1 VFLRFK
7 SFVLLAFIVLT
18 GVVIASA
25 QEVTDKK
32 PAPSPTPTSLINTK
46 DANKNATAEQ
56 VAESSVFIYAP
67 SGRDSLNQV
76 RKTTIERG
84 KISILKPDGAMERA
98 SYQRFILRAPTLAK
112 EKVRLDQ
119 EFPTARYALVYNGEK
134 IFGIFNDSMFTPED
148 AASRRFENQIVH
160 GPEALLRYKENE
172 STLELVKRE
181 KVLGVEL
188 FVIDVT
194 DKQNRKTRFNVSAKT
209 FRIMSLEYEEVGVKY
224 IRRFYNY
231 NYAQGTLFAFRN
243 VLWAGD
249 KIVEETDVSTISFGQ
264 RVDESIFTAS
274 S

>member
-18 GVVIASA
+18 GVGSVSS
-25 QEVTDKK
+25 QEITDKK
-32 PAPSPTPTSLINTK
+32 PAPSPTPTALINTK

-67 SGRDSLNQV
+67 SGRDSLNQI

-160 GPEALLRYKENE
+160 GAEALLRYKENE
-172 STLELVKRE
+172 STIELVKRE
-181 KVLGVEL
+181 KVLGVDL
-188 FVIDVT
+188 FVLDVT
-194 DKQNRKTRFNVSAKT
+194 DKQNRKTRFNVSVKT
-209 FRIMSLEYEEVGVKY
+209 FRIMSLEYEEGGVKY

>member
-1 VFLRFK
+1 MFLRFK
-7 SFVLLAFIVLT
+7 SFVLLAFVVLT

-32 PAPSPTPTSLINTK
+32 PAPSPTPTALINTK

-67 SGRDSLNQV
+67 SGRDSLNQI

-84 KISILKPDGAMERA
+84 KVSILKPDGAMERA

-181 KVLGVEL
+181 KIMGVEL
-188 FVIDVT
+188 FVLDVT

-209 FRIMSLEYEEVGVKY
+209 FRIMSLEYEEGGVKY

-231 NYAQGTLFAFRN
+231 NYAQGTLYAFRN

>member
-1 VFLRFK
+1 MFLRFK

-18 GVVIASA
+18 GVVIVSA
-25 QEVTDKK
+25 QETPNTK
-32 PAPSPTPTSLINTK
+32 PSPSPTPTALINTK

-67 SGRDSLNQV
+67 SGRESLGQI

-98 SYQRFILRAPTLAK
+98 SYQRFILRAPTLDK

-134 IFGIFNDSMFTPED
+134 IFGIFNEQTFTPED
-148 AASRRFENQIVH
+148 AATRRFENQIVH

-181 KVLGVEL
+181 KVLGVDL

-194 DKQNRKTRFNVSAKT
+194 DKQNRKTRFNVSVKT
-209 FRIMSLEYEEVGVKY
+209 FRIMSLEYEEGGVKY

>member
-1 VFLRFK
+1 VNFH
-7 SFVLLAFIVLT
+7 LT
-18 GVVIASA
+18 GGVIASA
-25 QEVTDKK
+25 QIAADKK
-32 PAPSPTPTSLINTK
+32 PAPSPTPTALITTK

-67 SGRDSLNQV
+67 SGRESLGQI

-84 KISILKPDGAMERA
+84 KISIVKPDGATEKA
-98 SYQRFILRAPTLAK
+98 SYLRWVLRAPTLAK

-119 EFPTARYALVYNGEK
+119 EFPTARFALVYNGEK

-160 GPEALLRYKENE
+160 GPEAFLRYKENE

-181 KVLGVEL
+181 KVLGVDL

-194 DKQNRKTRFNVSAKT
+194 DKQNRKTRFNVSVKT
-209 FRIMSLEYEEVGVKY
+209 FRIMSLEYEEGGVKY

-274 S
+274 

>member
-1 VFLRFK
+1 MFLRFK

-18 GVVIASA
+18 GVGSVSA
-25 QEVTDKK
+25 QEATDKK
-32 PAPSPTPTSLINTK
+32 PAPSPTPTALINTK
-46 DANKNATAEQ
+46 DANKNATAAQ
-56 VAESSVFIYAP
+56 IAESSVFIYAP
-67 SGRDSLNQV
+67 SGRESLGQI

-119 EFPTARYALVYNGEK
+119 EFPTARYALIYNGEK
-134 IFGIFNDSMFTPED
+134 IFGIFKDSMFTPED

-194 DKQNRKTRFNVSAKT
+194 DKQNRKTRFNISAKT
-209 FRIMSLEYEEVGVKY
+209 FRIMSLEYEEGGIKY

>member
-1 VFLRFK
+1 MFLRFK
-7 SFVLLAFIVLT
+7 SFVLPAFIILT
-18 GVVIASA
+18 GAGSVSA
-25 QEVTDKK
+25 QETTEKK
-32 PAPSPTPTSLINTK
+32 PTPAPTPSALINTK

-56 VAESSVFIYAP
+56 VAESSVFVYAP
-67 SGRDSLNQV
+67 SGRESLGQI

-160 GPEALLRYKENE
+160 GLEALLRYKENE
-172 STLELVKRE
+172 STLELIKRE
-181 KVLGVEL
+181 KIMGVEL

-194 DKQNRKTRFNVSAKT
+194 DKQNRKTRFNVSAKS
-209 FRIMSLEYEEVGVKY
+209 FRIMSLEYEEGGVKY